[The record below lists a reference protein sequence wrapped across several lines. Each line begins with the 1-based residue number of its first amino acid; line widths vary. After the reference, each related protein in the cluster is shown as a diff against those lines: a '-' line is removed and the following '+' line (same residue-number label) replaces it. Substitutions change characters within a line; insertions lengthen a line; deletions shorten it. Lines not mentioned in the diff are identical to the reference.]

1 MILTARKAAT
11 GGGSSGVLRRTSGH
25 LRRHLGSLLIPL
37 FFWSLSIGVHDT
49 ASLLLRSQGW
59 YRSAA
64 LSLRRGDG
72 MEEGTRLLLIESDLI
87 ACKIRVDQFSVAAG
101 YLGILVVIREL

>member
-1 MILTARKAAT
+1 
-11 GGGSSGVLRRTSGH
+11 
-25 LRRHLGSLLIPL
+25 
-37 FFWSLSIGVHDT
+37 
-49 ASLLLRSQGW
+49 
-59 YRSAA
+59 
-64 LSLRRGDG
+64 